1 MERNEVICEEVHELP
16 LWEAGSII
24 AERYAVIR
32 VLGKGGMGIV
42 YAVEDRKLQGK
53 LRAIKITPL
62 SVAEGVE
69 KAHCVTAEAGM
80 LVRLNHPNLPHIV
93 DAFPIHKHSVYA
105 VVMDFIH
112 GETLA
117 VQFQKRQGQMLLLE
131 VVQLGLQ
138 LCSALNYL
146 HRQWPQIIHRDV
158 KPSNVM
164 LEGGGGHLRL
174 IDFGIA
180 RQVRARGGQ
189 DTQKLGTPGFAAP
202 EQYQGSS
209 QSDSRTDVY
218 GLGALLY
225 YLASG
230 GELYQPQ
237 PVVPRLESHFQWKGQ
252 MNTAGSLM
260 LANVLSGMLAYQLV
274 ERTANME
281 QVERELLAIVQI
293 AGGDH
298 VRPTFGCPSSQGH
311 VKAAANGVTIAL
323 MSLSPGAG
331 ATFAAITLA
340 KLLGQRGVSCI
351 AAEFPSNPSEWHAL
365 LPSQYANG
373 RLAFGNYWTWQEG
386 AIQWLAQ
393 KPVRI
398 EPEVYDLEKWELFMN
413 RQHHGVKIVDFS
425 SFNEHTAGEWLS
437 RCQLLCIVADPF
449 PAKWQQPQLRR
460 LQTLQQKLKAQDG
473 RFLWLANKD
482 NRFMEREQWLQL
494 LPERP
499 IAVLPMLPAAEWLN
513 GLWSGKW
520 VTEDKRLG
528 KSMKQ
533 AFNPLLEF
541 IGQMVK
547 KRNGK

>member
-1 MERNEVICEEVHELP
+1 MERSKVIREGEHELP

-24 AERYAVIR
+24 ADRYAVIR

-62 SVAEGVE
+62 SVEEEVDE
-69 KAHCVTAEAGM
+69 AHSITAEAGM

-93 DAFPIHKHSVYA
+93 DAFLIHKHSVHA

-117 VQFQKRQGQMLLLE
+117 VQFQKRQCQMLLLE

-146 HRQWPQIIHRDV
+146 HRQRPQIIHRDL

-164 LEGGGGHLRL
+164 VEEEGGYLRL

-180 RQVRARGGQ
+180 RQVKAMAGP

-209 QSDSRTDVY
+209 QRDPRTDVY

-230 GELYQPQ
+230 GELYQPL
-237 PVVPRLESHFQWKGQ
+237 PVVPRLEPHFQWKGR
-252 MNTAGSLM
+252 MNAESSLM
-260 LANVLSGMLAYQLV
+260 LANVLSRMLAYRLE

-281 QVERELLAIVQI
+281 QVERELLAIVQL

-298 VRPTFGCPSSQGH
+298 VRPAFGCPNRQGH
-311 VKAAANGVTIAL
+311 VSAEANGVTIAL
-323 MSLSPGAG
+323 LSLSPGAG

-340 KLLGQRGVSCI
+340 KLLGQSGVSCI
-351 AAEFPSNPSEWHAL
+351 AAEFPSNQSEWHAL
-365 LPSQYANG
+365 LPSQYASG
-373 RLAFGNYWTWQEG
+373 RLAFDNYWTWQEG

-393 KPVRI
+393 EPARI
-398 EPEVYDLEKWELFMN
+398 EPEAYDLEKWELFLN
-413 RQHHGVKIVDFS
+413 QQHYGVKIVDYS
-425 SFNEHTAGEWLS
+425 SFNEQAAGEWLS
-437 RCQLLCIVADPF
+437 RCQLVCIVADPF

-460 LQTLQQKLKAQDG
+460 LQTLQQKLNAQEG
-473 RFLWLANKD
+473 RFVWLANKD
-482 NRFMEREQWLQL
+482 NRFVEREQWLQL
-494 LPERP
+494 LPNRP
-499 IAVLPMLPAAEWLN
+499 VAVLPMLPAAEWLN

-528 KSMKQ
+528 KPVKQ
-533 AFNPLLEF
+533 AFNPLLEL
-541 IGQMVK
+541 IGEMVK
-547 KRNGK
+547 KGKGK